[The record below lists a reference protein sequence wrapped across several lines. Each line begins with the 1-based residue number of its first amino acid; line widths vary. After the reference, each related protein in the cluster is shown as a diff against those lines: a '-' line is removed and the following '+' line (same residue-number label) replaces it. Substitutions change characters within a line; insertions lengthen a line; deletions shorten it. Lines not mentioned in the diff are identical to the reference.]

1 MDRRKF
7 IVGTAAL
14 ALASRIATAAD
25 EKQYEEFIS
34 NPSVNPELQDAH
46 TFRALAHATHIGEND
61 LPFVEVGTGIQ
72 LQLQMVDLADGLWVI
87 RTKFEPG
94 TSITKHYHTG
104 PVFAVTYSGE
114 WYYKEYPE
122 YRNTKGSFLYEPAHS
137 LHTLTVPETNN
148 DITDVWFAVRGA
160 NINLDEND
168 EVDSVTDASS
178 ILESYKGLCEEQR
191 LPYEKLLIRKA

>member
-14 ALASRIATAAD
+14 ALATRIATAAD
-25 EKQYEEFIS
+25 KKQYEEFIS
-34 NPSVNPELQDAH
+34 NPPLKPELQDGH
-46 TFRALAHATHIGEND
+46 KFRALAHATHIGEND
-61 LPFVEVGTGIQ
+61 LPFVEVGTGIE

-148 DITDVWFAVRGA
+148 DVTDVWFAIRGA

-168 EVDSVTDASS
+168 EVESVTDANS
-178 ILESYKGLCEEQR
+178 ILESYKSLCEEQK
-191 LPYEKLLIRKA
+191 LPYEKLLIQRP